1 MVDAPTFRPDA
12 TRRTPPNAKPKIAP
26 PPPPPPLVADRR
38 TPPTR
43 PAREIGEMAVRT
55 AGVGL
60 AVVSTAFAAYM
71 ISNAER
77 QPQFAGLEHLAI
89 YSRPTVIAAR
99 RIQTQVADQRGK
111 IDFTPVGSIGE
122 AQSEAGVPGFS
133 LLSVRSGV
141 ALLQT
146 PNAIIKVSAGDLVE
160 GLGRVTALERRGE
173 NWALVA
179 TGGVVIGN

>member
-1 MVDAPTFRPDA
+1 MVDAPTSRPDA
-12 TRRTPPNAKPKIAP
+12 TRRTPPIGKPKFA
-26 PPPPPPLVADRR
+26 PPPLVAERR
-38 TPPTR
+38 TPPMR
-43 PAREIGEMAVRT
+43 PARGIGEMAVGT

-60 AVVSTAFAAYM
+60 ALVSTAFAAYM
-71 ISNAER
+71 ISDAER

-89 YSRPTVIAAR
+89 YSRPTVIAAK

-111 IDFTPVGSIGE
+111 VDFTPVGSIGE
-122 AQSEAGVPGFS
+122 PQSEASVPGYS

-146 PNAIIKVSAGDLVE
+146 PNAIVKVSPGDLVE

-173 NWALVA
+173 NWALMT